1 MIKVVGFDLDNTLYN
16 QQSFEFEVFEEIAN
30 LVEKEFNID
39 KTNYLNSLKELYF
52 KGVKSKTFDIA
63 MQSLNKN
70 LPSNWE
76 EFVKNRLL
84 PTYRGFRAKNI
95 FLYDEAKNFL
105 DNLKEQNY
113 NLALITNGNSLV
125 QNNKLDA
132 LNLKSYFD
140 LILISDD
147 FNPPRRKPDTYMF
160 KKALEYFN
168 IKPNQMV
175 YIGDDLVRDRA
186 SQEVGIKFIDIN
198 SISFRDI
205 KF

>member
-63 MQSLNKN
+63 MQNLNKN

-147 FNPPRRKPDTYMF
+147 FNPPRRKPDIYMF